1 MHRYNYS
8 IFFIM
13 LHYRRKLENKNDVIN
28 ITIMDLYAGINY
40 KNLEKRTKKKKVLE
54 NPCL

>member
-13 LHYRRKLENKNDVIN
+13 LNYRRKLENKNDVIN